1 MRRFFPLLL
10 AACAMPP
17 RVEDQSTPERSY
29 ETFRGAIARN
39 EYDRAYGT
47 LSDQLRAKFRLESR
61 GQFTDAWIV
70 GAGVEVKAIRRS
82 KAKGPAEPLKD
93 GRALLRIRVR
103 FLFFGEDVRI
113 WFRPVPVVRVYV
125 KGKETADFY
134 QHLDR
139 LEIVEKDGVLGVK
152 LDPELIAAL
161 EEGRGQMRRFE
172 AGIEWFLD
180 DFEVG
185 KERERS
191 E

>member
-1 MRRFFPLLL
+1 
-10 AACAMPP
+10 MPP

-29 ETFRGAIARN
+29 ETFRGAIARD

-47 LSDQLRAKFRLESR
+47 LSDQLRAKFGLENR
-61 GQFTDAWIV
+61 GQFTDAWVV
-70 GAGVEVKAIRRS
+70 GGGMAVSVIRRS
-82 KAKGPAEPLKD
+82 KAEGPAEPLKD
-93 GRALLRIRVR
+93 GRALLRIRAR
-103 FLFFGEDVRI
+103 YLIFGNDVRI

-139 LEIVEKDGVLGVK
+139 LEIVEKDGILGVR

-161 EEGRGQMRRFE
+161 EEGVQRGQMRRFE